1 MNIGRAIYAL
11 RKEKGLKLEDVA
23 LDADTDSGHLS
34 RIETGRRKP
43 SLPMLEKIAAS
54 MGVSVSL
61 IVAMAEGEDVSQ
73 WAARGAARGVATG
86 EADLSEDSIQLRQ
99 LFRELKPKNQKVAV
113 ELLRVLNRSQAE
125 NKQALFRRRMGMEF
139 ANTENDRIANPSV
152 LC

>member
-11 RKEKGLKLEDVA
+11 RKEKCLKLEDVA
-23 LDADTDSGHLS
+23 LDAETDSGHLS

-73 WAARGAARGVATG
+73 WAARGIATG
-86 EADLSEDSIQLRQ
+86 DADLSEDSIQLRQ
-99 LFRELKPKNQKVAV
+99 LFRALMPENQKIAV
-113 ELLRVLNRSQAE
+113 ELLRALNRTQGG
-125 NKQALFRRRMGMEF
+125 K
-139 ANTENDRIANPSV
+139 
-152 LC
+152 